1 MTGPKSPI
9 TSPFVVGNIRLFIA
23 FRIFFNARFYYPVFT
38 ILFIDFGLTLS
49 QFALMNAVWA
59 ATIVIM
65 EVPSGALADIWGR
78 RNLLI
83 FASALMIIEMLLLC
97 IVPRGYS
104 GILFTVFLINR
115 VLSGTAEA
123 AASGADEA
131 LAYDAL
137 KAAGG
142 ESQWRRVLAMQM
154 RLRSMAAIIATTIG
168 AAVYDPAFVN
178 QVINWAGLNVHLS
191 LADTIRFPI
200 YLTLGMAFGALIV
213 TLRMNPSRISPDD
226 ACGGMEQCGRSVKDI
241 FTQTLQA
248 GRWIL
253 ITPWALVVIAAG
265 FLFDGTIRMVITLT
279 SQYYRLIEIPEATFG
294 LIGSLLAGLG
304 LVIPRIAMKMTDR
317 FTPRMNLLSIA
328 ATTVIGLVGMSL
340 FKPIIGLVPA
350 IILFSGMY
358 MTGFFVSH
366 YLNQITPSSHRAT
379 VLSFKGL
386 SFNLFYGLLGVLYSV
401 LLAWLKPRTSAL
413 HPEIDAQKLE
423 GLIFIQS
430 FQWFPWIFVL
440 GLVVFLIFGA
450 YQLRS
455 STMHKQVIQ
464 DS

>member
-1 MTGPKSPI
+1 MDSQNLSLA
-9 TSPFVVGNIRLFIA
+9 SPFAISNVRLFIA
-23 FRIFFNARFYYPVFT
+23 FRVFFNARFYYPVFT
-38 ILFIDFGLTLS
+38 ILFIDFGLTVS

-83 FASALMIIEMLLLC
+83 FASILMIIEMLLLC
-97 IVPRGYS
+97 VVPRGYS
-104 GILFTVFLINR
+104 GLLFTVFLINR

-137 KAAGG
+137 KQAGG

-154 RLRSMAAIIATTIG
+154 RLQSVAFIIAMSLGAAI
-168 AAVYDPAFVN
+168 YDPIFMQRAMSWIGFD
-178 QVINWAGLNVHLS
+178 IKLS
-191 LADTIRFPI
+191 IGQTIRFPI
-200 YLTLGMAFGALIV
+200 YLTLCMAFITLFV
-213 TLRMNPSRISPDD
+213 TLHMKELTIETDD
-226 ACGGMEQCGRSVKDI
+226 ECEPMEHCGQSVKEI
-241 FTQTLQA
+241 FNQTLKA

-253 ITPWALVVIAAG
+253 VTPWALVVIAAG
-265 FLFDGTIRMVITLT
+265 FLFDGIIRMVITLT

-294 LIGSLLAGLG
+294 IIGSLLAGLG
-304 LVIPRIAMKMTDR
+304 LIIPRIATKMSDR
-317 FTPRMNLLSIA
+317 FTPRMNLACIA
-328 ATTVIGLVGMSL
+328 ATTFVGLVGMS
-340 FKPIIGLVPA
+340 FVKPIIGLVPA

-386 SFNLFYGLLGVLYSV
+386 SFNLFYGLLGLLYSI
-401 LLAWLKPRTSAL
+401 LLAWLKPRTSVL
-413 HPEIDAQKLE
+413 NPGIDTQQLE
-423 GLIFIQS
+423 GLVFIQS
-430 FQWFPWIFVL
+430 FQWFPWVFL
-440 GLVVFLIFGA
+440 FGLAIFLIFGA

-455 STMHKQVIQ
+455 STMHKQVTPE
-464 DS
+464 S

>member
-1 MTGPKSPI
+1 MSSQNSPI
-9 TSPFVVGNIRLFIA
+9 ASPFTISNIRLFIA

-38 ILFIDFGLTLS
+38 ILFIDFGLTVS

-59 ATIVIM
+59 ATIVVM

-83 FASALMIIEMLLLC
+83 LASVLMIIEMVLLC
-97 IVPRGYS
+97 VVPRGYS
-104 GILFTVFLINR
+104 GLLFTVFLINR

-142 ESQWRRVLAMQM
+142 ESQWRHVLAMQM
-154 RLRSMAAIIATTIG
+154 RLQSIAFIIAMSLGAAI
-168 AAVYDPAFVN
+168 YDPAFMQRVFSW
-178 QVINWAGLNVHLS
+178 IGLDIKLTLGH
-191 LADTIRFPI
+191 TIRFPI
-200 YLTLGMAFGALIV
+200 YLTLCMAFITLFV
-213 TLRMNPSRISPDD
+213 TLRMKELNVTTGD
-226 ACGGMEQCGRSVKDI
+226 ACGPLEQCGQSVKEI
-241 FTQTLQA
+241 FSQTLQA

-253 ITPWALVVIAAG
+253 VTPWALVVIAAG
-265 FLFDGTIRMVITLT
+265 FLFDGIIRMVITLT

-294 LIGSLLAGLG
+294 IIGSLLAGLG
-304 LVIPRIAMKMTDR
+304 LIIPRIAMKMTDR

-328 ATTVIGLVGMSL
+328 ITTIIGLVGMSL

-358 MTGFFVSH
+358 MTGFFVSN

-401 LLAWLKPRTSAL
+401 LLAWLKPRTSSL
-413 HPEIDAQKLE
+413 NPDIDTQQLE
-423 GLIFIQS
+423 GLVFIES
-430 FQWFPWIFVL
+430 FQWFPWVFVI
-440 GLVVFLIFGA
+440 GLIVFLIFGA

-455 STMHKQVIQ
+455 STMHKQVNP

>member
-1 MTGPKSPI
+1 MNSRKPPI
-9 TSPFVVGNIRLFIA
+9 TSPFAVSNIRLFIA

-83 FASALMIIEMLLLC
+83 LASALMIIEMLLLC

-115 VLSGTAEA
+115 ILSGTAEA

-142 ESQWRRVLAMQM
+142 ESQWRHVLAMQM
-154 RLRSMAAIIATTIG
+154 RLQSVAFIIAMSLGAAI
-168 AAVYDPAFVN
+168 YDPVFM
-178 QVINWAGLNVHLS
+178 QRVISWIGIDFELTLNHS
-191 LADTIRFPI
+191 IRFPI
-200 YLTLGMAFGALIV
+200 YLTLCMSFITLFV
-213 TLRMNPSRISPDD
+213 TLRMKELSVTADD
-226 ACGGMEQCGRSVKDI
+226 ACGPLEQCGQSVKEI
-241 FTQTLQA
+241 FSLTLQA

-253 ITPWALVVIAAG
+253 MTPWALVIIAAG
-265 FLFDGTIRMVITLT
+265 FLFDGIIRMVITLT
-279 SQYYRLIEIPEATFG
+279 SQYYRLIELPEAAFG
-294 LIGSLLAGLG
+294 IIGSLLAGLG
-304 LVIPRIAMKMTDR
+304 LIIPRIATKMTDS
-317 FTPRMNLLSIA
+317 FTPRMNLFCIA
-328 ATTVIGLVGMSL
+328 ATTIIGLVGMSF

-401 LLAWLKPRTSAL
+401 LLAWLKPRTSAV
-413 HPEIDAQKLE
+413 HANIDAQQLE
-423 GLIFIQS
+423 GLVFIQS
-430 FQWFPWIFVL
+430 FQWFPWAFVI
-440 GLVVFLIFGA
+440 GLIIFLIFGA
-450 YQLRS
+450 YQLRAS
-455 STMHKQVIQ
+455 SMHKQVTQ